1 MLKCRVLS
9 IEVLVLAALVLYL
22 LFTLYG
28 RHDTITTVVSSS
40 GFIGEYGQPG
50 DTLVF
55 TTLQPGDPGYTV
67 KFTNHLP
74 CGPDYPTLPVTPQK
88 PGSCTVLPY
97 AGQPGSYVPYY
108 YQILRKVAQ
117 TDTSESEHKETGG
130 QEPRSEH
137 PYSAIPC
144 KLCTAYSNTGSV
156 ADQVR
161 GDKVQSTVPSDNVT
175 GQIYCSGT
183 PRVDPDPAVVIQDSV
198 ATMTWLGQD
207 NPNWTVS
214 FTPTTPCKTYSQFSS
229 DGHSQC
235 SIDPAASQPSYTY
248 NWTSGTSGTSG
259 YCSGTS
265 KLNLMAPAPP
275 K

>member
-1 MLKCRVLS
+1 MLKCRVLF

-28 RHDTITTVVSSS
+28 HHDTITTVVSSS
-40 GFIGEYGQPG
+40 GLIGEYAQPG

-55 TTLQPGDPGYTV
+55 TTLLPGDPGYTV

-74 CGPDYPTLPVTPQK
+74 CGDKYPTLPVTPQK
-88 PGSCTVLPY
+88 HGSCTVLPY
-97 AGQPGSYVPYY
+97 TGQPGSYVPFY
-108 YQILRKVAQ
+108 YQIIRNV
-117 TDTSESEHKETGG
+117 SEQKEAEGEG
-130 QEPRSEH
+130 PPGEH
-137 PYSAIPC
+137 PFGAIPC
-144 KLCTAYSNTGSV
+144 KVCNSYTNTGSV
-156 ADQVR
+156 AGQ
-161 GDKVQSTVPSDNVT
+161 GETEQLHSNAPSDNVT

-183 PRVDPDPAVVIQDSV
+183 ARVDPNPAIIIHDSV

-214 FTPTTPCKTYSQFSS
+214 FSTTPCKNYSQLSS

-235 SIDPAASQPSYTY
+235 SIDPAASLPSYTY
-248 NWTSGTSGTSG
+248 NWTSGTVGAPGYCNGTS
-259 YCSGTS
+259 T
-265 KLNLMAPAPP
+265 LNLVAPAPLLPP